1 MSLLSYLTHG
11 GCACGH
17 DQKVSIYC
25 CYHIYV
31 SVLNAMGS
39 DNYRSVILA
48 AVNKVLSKNVAA
60 LYSKL
65 GRREK
70 FVK

>member
-1 MSLLSYLTHG
+1 
-11 GCACGH
+11 
-17 DQKVSIYC
+17 
-25 CYHIYV
+25 
-31 SVLNAMGS
+31 MGS

-48 AVNKVLSKNVAA
+48 AVNKVVSKNVAA